1 MTTTMRPTGRL
12 TGRLTRRLAASA
24 AFLAIALA
32 AAAPALR
39 AAESGGIVR
48 EGQGVVTELGPDA
61 SAISYW
67 TKAPDGWHEVTTVD
81 MITGRDSDAERHA
94 IVRFSA
100 ILLPGQSQLISIPVA
115 IGSPQQVLRIRRIG
129 NRIEMERVSGPS
141 T

>member
-1 MTTTMRPTGRL
+1 MTTTMRFAGRL
-12 TGRLTRRLAASA
+12 AGRLAASA

-39 AAESGGIVR
+39 AAQPGGTVR
-48 EGQGVVTELGPDA
+48 EGQGVVTVLGPDA

-67 TKAPDGWHEVTTVD
+67 TSAPDGWHVVTTVD
-81 MITGRDSDAERHA
+81 LVSGRDSDAERHA

-100 ILLPGQSQLISIPVA
+100 ILLPGQSQLISVPVA

-129 NRIEMERVSGPS
+129 DRIEMERVSGPS